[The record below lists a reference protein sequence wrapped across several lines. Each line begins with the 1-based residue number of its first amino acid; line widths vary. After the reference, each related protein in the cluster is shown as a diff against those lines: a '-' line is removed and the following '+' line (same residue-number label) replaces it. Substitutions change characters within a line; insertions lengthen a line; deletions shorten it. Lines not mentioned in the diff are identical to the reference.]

1 MDVNFQ
7 CKRIGRINIAGKQ
20 LLLIRYEDENSK
32 RSVLRSAKLLRN
44 NDHTKEWYIRPDMT
58 KNEQE
63 LMKKLVVELKDKRE
77 KEKDKT
83 FFISNGRIIQ
93 LR

>member
-44 NDHTKEWYIRPDMT
+44 NDATKEWYIRPDMT